1 MSVTRQLG
9 VVRGTVQ
16 GVGFRPFLA
25 KLAAGEGLAGHA
37 HNAGGVVH
45 VDVEGPPEAVL
56 RFQSRLAREAPSA
69 ARVEG
74 VAWAEAAPIGRV
86 ATADGSV
93 TATRV
98 DGTQVKLA
106 TDSAVFQGDVLE
118 TADGAAV
125 GLVFNDDTTFSL
137 GADARKRMAAARGV
151 VETGPRQLHPS
162 RRQEIAPDRAVRMS
176 PPEPVQVS

>member
-86 ATADGSV
+86 GFEIVATG
-93 TATRV
+93 
-98 DGTQVKLA
+98 GTSK
-106 TDSAVFQGDVLE
+106 
-118 TADGAAV
+118 
-125 GLVFNDDTTFSL
+125 L
-137 GADARKRMAAARGV
+137 GASTPASTACL
-151 VETGPRQLHPS
+151 EGPGQPPGCASKMTRSTSSTSYLRQLARSGTHEGQVDVGRTLRGWF
-162 RRQEIAPDRAVRMS
+162 RR
-176 PPEPVQVS
+176 